1 MIGGKGKG
9 KMAKRY
15 YWLQMKEDFLNDKR
29 MKKLRKIAG
38 GDTYTVIY
46 LKLMLSTLETEGII
60 EFEGVEKTLAEELAL
75 VLDEDADNIQVTLNF
90 LINSGL
96 MVDIGNNQFFLP
108 VVAENLGS
116 EGASAKRVRE
126 YRERQKALQCNT
138 DVTEV
143 KQNGNGEKRR
153 EEKRIEEYRREEREN
168 TINYQEIID
177 LYNATCV
184 SFPHLTKLSDAR
196 KKAIKARFKTY
207 TIDEFKLM
215 FEKAEASSFLKG
227 KNNRNWSATFDWM
240 IKDANMSKILDGNYD
255 DRGGGS
261 SGNKTADDLNDFY
274 NRASKWAEE

>member
-1 MIGGKGKG
+1 
-9 KMAKRY
+9 MAKRY

-138 DVTEV
+138 NVTEV

-153 EEKRIEEYRREEREN
+153 EEKSIEEYRREEREN